1 MKVFQIFAFV
11 AAIIAVAMANVA
23 PAEQAP
29 AKNPKDCAE
38 GTQAC
43 AAGCC
48 PI

>member
-1 MKVFQIFAFV
+1 MKIFQIV
-11 AAIIAVAMANVA
+11 AIVAGIIAVAFAGS